1 MKNNR
6 EKKYWRDKVTA
17 EIGLVHVQAF
27 AQEMGTSISA
37 AEVAEF
43 LSQAGVAQ
51 SLWIHMM
58 RAGEQYIKSN
68 LKSQSMRLPN
78 EARISVETAMIQ

>member
-1 MKNNR
+1 MRNNK
-6 EKKYWRDKVTA
+6 EKKFWREKVTA

-27 AQEMGTSISA
+27 AQEIGATITA

-43 LSQAGVAQ
+43 LNQSGLAQ
-51 SLWIHMM
+51 NLWIHMM

-68 LKSQSMRLPN
+68 LKSKAMPIHDLPRVSA
-78 EARISVETAMIQ
+78 EVATIQ